1 MLYSFYKNIYIFLLF
16 LLNITNELKYKTK
29 KLIFEYL
36 FIHNYIFFY
45 ILSQK
50 NITEVLFQRN
60 KTNVRIHIFKVNEI
74 NFYKNKIIYMI
85 RKNILFLYF
94 YIS

>member
-45 ILSQK
+45 ILIQK
-50 NITEVLFQRN
+50 NITEVLFQ
-60 KTNVRIHIFKVNEI
+60 
-74 NFYKNKIIYMI
+74 
-85 RKNILFLYF
+85 
-94 YIS
+94 

>member
-45 ILSQK
+45 IFIQK
-50 NITEVLFQRN
+50 KYYRSLISMKYNECRDTEILFRVY
-60 KTNVRIHIFKVNEI
+60 KLKYTLRKSYFNEI
-74 NFYKNKIIYMI
+74 KQT
-85 RKNILFLYF
+85 
-94 YIS
+94 